1 MMRAMVEQTPAEGAV
16 HVVWLWALTILF
28 AFRVAA
34 QAVQL
39 ASPTAVLPPFEAWQG
54 SGLDYPVLLA
64 SQLLIL
70 GVMVAGATSVSR
82 GVHASSRVGVWLL
95 ALGSVY
101 LGAMAVRLVLGLT
114 MLAHVPWFAKPLPAL
129 FHLVLSGYLL
139 TLGHYHLTRGHRR

>member
-1 MMRAMVEQTPAEGAV
+1 MVEQTPAHGAV

-39 ASPTAVLPPFEAWQG
+39 ASPTAVLPPFDAWQG
-54 SGLDYPVLLA
+54 SGLDYPALLV

-70 GVMVAGATSVSR
+70 GVMVAGATRVSR
-82 GVHASSRVGVWLL
+82 GLHTSRRAGTWLL

-101 LGAMAVRLVLGLT
+101 FAAMAVRLVLGLT
-114 MLAHVPWFAKPLPAL
+114 VLAHVSWFAKPLPAL
-129 FHLVLSGYLL
+129 FHLVLAGYLL
-139 TLGHYHLTRGHRR
+139 TLGHYHLTRGRRT